1 MFTLNKN
8 TMKKIIV
15 GILAFFV
22 QTNAHAFC
30 GFYVAKADTKIFNH
44 RSQVIMV
51 RNGNTNT
58 ITMSND
64 FKGNVRDFAIVVP
77 VPVVLA
83 KNDIRVKNNS
93 LFDKLD
99 AYSAP
104 RLVEYFDENP
114 CEPRYRMY
122 KNVPMAAM
130 ADNASVKEEVASA
143 KKMGVRIEARYA
155 VGEYDIL
162 ILSAKESNGLKTWLN
177 QNGYKIPEQANEV
190 LDPYIRSNMK
200 FFVAKVNLQ
209 RHQAEGFEPL
219 KPIQISFNSPKFML
233 PIRLGMANSDGHQ
246 DLIVYA
252 LSAKGRVECT
262 NYRTVK
268 MPTGQ
273 NMPEFIQNDFG
284 KFYGDVFQR
293 QWLREGQSAVFQ
305 EYAWDVS
312 PSNFVKCDP
321 CVSDPPDYTDL
332 AEAGANWMNQNNN
345 YDETTKSTI
354 FFTRLHVRYDRAHFA
369 QDLVFQET
377 PDTRNWQVRYVL
389 NHPAGG
395 SLNCS
400 EGTQYIAS
408 TINRRHNELNNL
420 QRLAGWSATRYGNYP
435 YTWEGQQHRLP
446 RTRQGHWSMNWP
458 AMLLFIGLQI
468 SVLGVIL
475 MRKR

>member
-1 MFTLNKN
+1 
-8 TMKKIIV
+8 MKQVIA
-15 GILAFFV
+15 GMLMLLYSAS
-22 QTNAHAFC
+22 AHAFC

-51 RNGNTNT
+51 RNGNSNT

-64 FKGNVRDFAIVVP
+64 FKGEVRDFAIVVP

-83 KNDIRVKNNS
+83 KNDIRVKNNT

-130 ADNASVKEEVASA
+130 ADMASVKEEVSTA
-143 KKMGVRIEARYA
+143 KKLGVKIEARYA

-162 ILSAKESNGLKTWLN
+162 ILSAKQSNGLKIWLN
-177 QNGYKIPEQANEV
+177 DNGYKIPEGANEV

-200 FFVAKVNLQ
+200 FFVAKVNIQ

-219 KPIQISFNSPKFML
+219 KPIQITFNSPKFML
-233 PIRLGMANSDGHQ
+233 PIRLGMANSDGNQ

-252 LSAKGRVECT
+252 LSSRGRVECT

-273 NMPEFIQNDFG
+273 NMPEFIQTNFD

-321 CVSDPPDYTDL
+321 CVSDPPDYAEL
-332 AEAGANWMNQNNN
+332 AEAGVNWISNNRGYN
-345 YDETTKSTI
+345 YDETNDNSV
-354 FFTRLHVRYDRAHFA
+354 FFTRLHVRYNREHYA

-377 PDTRNWQVRYVL
+377 PDKRNWQVRYVL
-389 NHPAGG
+389 NHPAAGN
-395 SLNCS
+395 LNCEAGIAYIS
-400 EGTQYIAS
+400 KTIDRRRDELKQLQY
-408 TINRRHNELNNL
+408 
-420 QRLAGWSATRYGNYP
+420 LAGWSATRYANYP
-435 YTWEGQQHRLP
+435 YNWEGQQYRKIM
-446 RTRQGHWSMNWP
+446 RKSSWSLNWP
-458 AMLLFIGLQI
+458 AMILFIGLQI
-468 SVLGVIL
+468 TAIGAVF
-475 MRKR
+475 MRKK